1 MYLGMV
7 LILLG
12 TAVLMG
18 SLTPFLV
25 AVAFGV
31 SLEMVFVRAEES
43 MLERRFAGARQEY
56 KKRVRRWI

>member
-1 MYLGMV
+1 
-7 LILLG
+7 
-12 TAVLMG
+12 MG